1 MKPLLASTLL
11 AASLVL
17 ASPASAQQ
25 GNSVL
30 TGVQGYG
37 QIGIADLQ
45 GVRDGIAIKFGA
57 DFLKNLAGVKGLGI
71 TAFLS
76 RWDGDSR
83 GIDIT
88 GTTVAGGPTFDL
100 MLPDT
105 RFSLQGRVFA
115 AISKVDV
122 DVAPFGGGVSDTSL
136 DLGLGIGG
144 AFRLDNQLSIRVDY
158 DLISADGSDADILT
172 AGIGYRF

>member
-1 MKPLLASTLL
+1 MKHLLASTLL
-11 AASLVL
+11 TASLAV
-17 ASPASAQQ
+17 AGPVHAQQ
-25 GNSVL
+25 GSSAL
-30 TGVQGYG
+30 AGVQGYG
-37 QIGIADLQ
+37 QIGIADLP
-45 GVRDGIAIKFGA
+45 GVRDGVAIKFGA
-57 DFLKNLAGVKGLGI
+57 DFLKNLGGVKGLGI

-100 MLPDT
+100 VLPDT

-115 AISKVDV
+115 SLSRVEVDL
-122 DVAPFGGGVSDTSL
+122 APLGGGVSDTSL

-144 AFRLDNQLSIRVDY
+144 AFKIDERMSIRVDY
-158 DLISADGSDADILT
+158 DLISADRSGADILT